1 MISSRN
7 AKLSAVGYNLTCF
20 LDSVC
25 NYASAFSPSAICAA
39 CVLIDNSA
47 GTVLHFEPCLFRSS
61 CFTAPSPSAPLSTP
75 PLFSSSTLQ
84 TTSPSPSHVQCAN
97 RMNFLSPVSSS
108 QRDVLC
114 KNLHRNIFFPL
125 SGFLCG
131 HFINRTTAS
140 LPNCQSL
147 TLLPPPTDR
156 IRCGEK
162 PQRTK
167 KRVMTKI
174 HQSAWPREREV
185 ASAAPLATAFTHE
198 KDQTQCVLARQLAC
212 SSQTIVCKSFTWQR
226 PKMQDDA
233 RQNCSVK
240 NRVPRNGHEAPR
252 VKNKTMLFVAL

>member
-1 MISSRN
+1 MPSCLLLGIILPAFLILYATMQVPSLPAPSVPLVFSSTIPRVRSCTSSH
-7 AKLSAVGYNLTCF
+7 ACF
-20 LDSVC
+20 DLL
-25 NYASAFSPSAICAA
+25 ASQLPSPICATLDAAIVFIKHFADNVTKPFA
-39 CVLIDNSA
+39 C
-47 GTVLHFEPCLFRSS
+47 TVRKSNEFS
-61 CFTAPSPSAPLSTP
+61 FT
-75 PLFSSSTLQ
+75 
-84 TTSPSPSHVQCAN
+84 
-97 RMNFLSPVSSS
+97 VSSS